1 MARLPSP
8 RAKVRPRLE
17 IIPFID
23 IMFFL
28 LATFMILSLTMIE
41 NKGIAVNLPKAAT
54 AAPLER
60 KEEIYL
66 TVTEAGAL
74 YWNKEEIPMESLA
87 ARLQALK
94 ASQPDP
100 HVFIKGDAKAEF
112 GKAVSVL
119 DAVRLAGI
127 TRVAIET
134 GKADGEKSRP

>member
-41 NKGIAVNLPKAAT
+41 NKGIAVNLPKASSSAT
-54 AAPLER
+54 LDR
-60 KEEIYL
+60 KEEVAL
-66 TVTEAGAL
+66 TVTDNGAL
-74 YWNKEEIPMESLA
+74 YWNKDQIPVESLPG
-87 ARLQALK
+87 RLQSLK

-100 HVFIKGDAKAEF
+100 RIFIKGDEKAEF
-112 GKAVSVL
+112 GKAIAVL

-134 GKADGEKSRP
+134 GKPEEQRPKP

>member
-41 NKGIAVNLPKAAT
+41 NRGIAVNLPKAASS
-54 AAPLER
+54 AALDR
-60 KEEIYL
+60 KEEVSL

-74 YWNKEEIPMESLA
+74 YWNKEEIQAESLPG
-87 ARLQALK
+87 RLQSLK

-100 HVFIKGDAKAEF
+100 RIFVKGDEKAQF

-134 GKADGEKSRP
+134 GKPDEEKRP

>member
-41 NKGIAVNLPKAAT
+41 NKGIAVNLPKAST
-54 AAPLER
+54 AAALDH
-60 KEEIYL
+60 KEEISL
-66 TVTEAGAL
+66 TVTQAGTL

-87 ARLQALK
+87 GRLQALK
-94 ASQPDP
+94 ASSPDP
-100 HVFIKGDAKAEF
+100 RVFVKGDEKAEF

-134 GKADGEKSRP
+134 GKPDEEKARP